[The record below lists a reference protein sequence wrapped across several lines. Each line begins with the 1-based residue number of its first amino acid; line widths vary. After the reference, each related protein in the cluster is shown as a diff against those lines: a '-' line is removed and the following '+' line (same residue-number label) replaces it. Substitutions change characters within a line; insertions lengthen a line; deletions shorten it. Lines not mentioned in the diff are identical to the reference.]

1 MWQKS
6 LISSLHRF
14 RRPFQSK
21 QIIWHS
27 SAHTTKPS
35 NSNKAKP
42 YWRAWSALD
51 TKLNTNVAAVIA
63 VHAGSKSW
71 MGKCLMIIFRSLLS
85 RPEKFCRAAAGLLKT
100 SSLIVGSEL
109 KSRIYLMSIYLKTNK
124 NAVRT
129 LWLKSFISCPP
140 FRRHFV
146 WSSLFTFTNRQNS
159 TAERFVDNLCRCQVE
174 RTKCSY
180 QA

>member
-1 MWQKS
+1 MWLKS

-21 QIIWHS
+21 QIIWYS

-63 VHAGSKSW
+63 VHAGLKSW
-71 MGKCLMIIFRSLLS
+71 MGKSLMIIFRSLLS
-85 RPEKFCRAAAGLLKT
+85 RPEKFCRAAAELLKT
-100 SSLIVGSEL
+100 SNSIVGSAS
-109 KSRIYLMSIYLKTNK
+109 KSRIYLMSIYLKANK
-124 NAVRT
+124 KCRLNIAVEIFD
-129 LWLKSFISCPP
+129 FIST
-140 FRRHFV
+140 V
-146 WSSLFTFTNRQNS
+146 Q
-159 TAERFVDNLCRCQVE
+159 TAFCMVKLIYAHQPAKQYGRKIR
-174 RTKCSY
+174 
-180 QA
+180 

>member
-6 LISSLHRF
+6 LISFLHRF

-51 TKLNTNVAAVIA
+51 TKLNTNVAAAIA
-63 VHAGSKSW
+63 AHAESKSW
-71 MGKCLMIIFRSLLS
+71 MEKSLLIIFRSLLS
-85 RPEKFCRAAAGLLKT
+85 HPEKFCRAAVGLLKT
-100 SSLIVGSEL
+100 SNLIVGSAS

-124 NAVRT
+124 KCRLNIVAEIFD
-129 LWLKSFISCPP
+129 FISTVQTAFCLSNLIY
-140 FRRHFV
+140 V
-146 WSSLFTFTNRQNS
+146 RQP
-159 TAERFVDNLCRCQVE
+159 AKQYGRKIR
-174 RTKCSY
+174 
-180 QA
+180 

>member
-21 QIIWHS
+21 LIIWHS

-42 YWRAWSALD
+42 YWRAWSAPD
-51 TKLNTNVAAVIA
+51 TRLNTNVAAVIA
-63 VHAGSKSW
+63 VRAESKYW
-71 MGKCLMIIFRSLLS
+71 MEKSLMIIFRSLLS
-85 RPEKFCRAAAGLLKT
+85 RPEKFCRAAAELLKT
-100 SSLIVGSEL
+100 SNSIVGSAS

-124 NAVRT
+124 KCRLNIMAEIFD
-129 LWLKSFISCPP
+129 FISTAQTAFFMTKLIYARQPAK
-140 FRRHFV
+140 
-146 WSSLFTFTNRQNS
+146 LF
-159 TAERFVDNLCRCQVE
+159 CRKI
-174 RTKCSY
+174 R
-180 QA
+180 